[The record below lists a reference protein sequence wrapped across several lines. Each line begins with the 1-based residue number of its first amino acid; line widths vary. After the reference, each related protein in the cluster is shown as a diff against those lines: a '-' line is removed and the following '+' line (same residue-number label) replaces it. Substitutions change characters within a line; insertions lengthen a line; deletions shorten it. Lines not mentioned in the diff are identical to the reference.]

1 MESKYKI
8 SIAKPFGP
16 TIAKVTIP
24 NEIILKLNNYIDET
38 IKNEEKSK
46 SQDMGNKLAGQVTQ
60 EFKLDN
66 EFCDSSGWLKFL
78 GACVGNWLK
87 LSGMKEI
94 KNFELINSWAVR
106 QFKNEYN
113 PAHWHNGHV
122 SGVGYLKVPNEL
134 GDKHQGSKRY
144 NPNGNLELIHGTRQ
158 FLSQS
163 TFRVKP
169 KVGDIYFFPNYMMH
183 TVYPFKDTGEERR
196 SVSFNAFVDQEI
208 YNVYADRN

>member
-1 MESKYKI
+1 M
-8 SIAKPFGP
+8 
-16 TIAKVTIP
+16 
-24 NEIILKLNNYIDET
+24 
-38 IKNEEKSK
+38 
-46 SQDMGNKLAGQVTQ
+46 
-60 EFKLDN
+60 
-66 EFCDSSGWLKFL
+66 
-78 GACVGNWLK
+78 
-87 LSGMKEI
+87 
-94 KNFELINSWAVR
+94 R

-144 NPNGNLELIHGTRQ
+144 NPNGSLELIHGTRQ

-183 TVYPFKDTGEERR
+183 TVFPVYGLGERR
-196 SVSFNAFVDQEI
+196 SISFNANIDEEI
-208 YNVYADRN
+208 YNVYG